1 MALLNSSVHQTDR
14 KKTQES
20 FQYIDTRDFKH
31 LLALKVVTDAIKIIS
46 YWKSIAHLMGN
57 CGFVLVITF
66 SFNSEAMQRT

>member
-46 YWKSIAHLMGN
+46 Y
-57 CGFVLVITF
+57 
-66 SFNSEAMQRT
+66 